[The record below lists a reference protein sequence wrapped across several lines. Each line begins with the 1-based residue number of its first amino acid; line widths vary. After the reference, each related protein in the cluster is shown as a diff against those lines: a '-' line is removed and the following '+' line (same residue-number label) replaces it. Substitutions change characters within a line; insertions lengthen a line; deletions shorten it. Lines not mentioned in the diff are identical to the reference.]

1 MEMIET
7 KFGKITP
14 EQDAIRQQVL
24 QIAQDQGVDPSLAE
38 AIAWSESRF
47 GKNIGPSR
55 TGALGVMQVDPKN
68 AKSLGITVNDL
79 KTPESNIKAG
89 ISLLKSSID
98 RFGGNEILGV
108 AGYNTR
114 WKTGEKFAKSKDPA
128 DLPPDTIKYLNEID
142 RYRPLQAQQAAVQL
156 EAQPIAETPAETPVE
171 APTEAPVEA
180 APAETLDE
188 FEAGLQ
194 NAQAEQER
202 RMGQLY
208 GGGTGAALSTKRL
221 LGAGA
226 RGAMTSAGQAFAQGA
241 ARGAGIEPFAG
252 PRGAP
257 VGQVQPPQRPMA
269 FTPQAPSG
277 GLPEPAGGRGTFNY
291 GKAFGLTDIEAG
303 RAVDMTKQAGGA
315 HDLMSQRREALQK
328 LGQMF
333 PGEQYIENP
342 RYGGLMTPEQRPGL
356 GPRAPYQGGA
366 MSGQF
371 RPPGAV
377 GSGRPPAIPTTP
389 KVSPLDS
396 ITNTVKTMIGPG
408 SKTARV
414 VGSVMKYG
422 APPLA
427 FAQAGAEA
435 ADFASELRKS
445 AAEGR
450 APNMGYLARR
460 GIGGLGSVLS
470 AFPATA
476 PIGIPMAVGPM
487 AYEYF
492 TDQGG
497 LPSK

>member
-7 KFGKITP
+7 KFGKITA
-14 EQDAIRQQVL
+14 EQDAIRQQVMK
-24 QIAQDQGVDPSLAE
+24 IAEEQGVDPALAE

-68 AKSLGITVNDL
+68 AKPLGMTVDQL
-79 KTPESNIKAG
+79 KTPESNIRAG
-89 ISLLKSSID
+89 VTLLKNSID
-98 RFGGNEILGV
+98 RFGGNEIFGV

-114 WKTGEKFAKSKDPA
+114 WQTGDKFAKSKNPA

-142 RYRPLQAQQAAVQL
+142 KYRPLQAATAKPAAEQPPAEAPAEQPVEPAVQ
-156 EAQPIAETPAETPVE
+156 A
-171 APTEAPVEA
+171 EA
-180 APAETLDE
+180 APEAPSEAPAEDNIDQRLE
-188 FEAGLQ
+188 Q
-194 NAQAEQER
+194 AQSEQER
-202 RMGQLY
+202 RMGQMY
-208 GGGTGAALSTKRL
+208 GAGTGAALTAKRL
-221 LGAGA
+221 AGAGVRSA
-226 RGAMTSAGQAFAQGA
+226 LGSAGEAFAQGA
-241 ARGAGIEPFAG
+241 ARGARVEPFAG

-257 VGQVQPPQRPMA
+257 VGQVQPPQRPL
-269 FTPQAPSG
+269 PSG

-303 RAVDMTKQAGGA
+303 RAIDMTKQAGGA
-315 HDLMSQRREALQK
+315 HDIATQRREALQK
-328 LGQMF
+328 LQQTF
-333 PGEQYIENP
+333 PGERYIENP

-366 MSGQF
+366 MSGEF
-371 RPPGAV
+371 RPSGAV

-389 KVSPLDS
+389 RVRPLDM
-396 ITNTVKTMIGPG
+396 ITDTVKTMIGPG

-414 VGSVMKYG
+414 AGAALKYA

-435 ADFASELRKS
+435 ADFASEIRKA

-450 APNMGYLARR
+450 APNVGYLARR

-470 AFPATA
+470 AFPVTA
-476 PIGIPMAVGPM
+476 PIGIPMALGPM
-487 AYEYF
+487 AYEYL
-492 TDQGG
+492 TEDGG
-497 LPSK
+497 LPTK